1 MHAADHIWSS
11 NLSPPFVERFMLV
24 DNKTPCDRL
33 INSSSALLTFDVVS
47 FFFFFFVASD
57 IVPLQLHVVTIR
69 YGLMLLILLTVV
81 ISSEKLVSGESPE
94 HPIWKLTDPVPL
106 DDDGSSVEAV
116 LGQNPD
122 IHYIYICTKVD
133 SKFLI
138 LALFTFILETLWLV
152 IYILELGKWS
162 VI

>member
-1 MHAADHIWSS
+1 MA
-11 NLSPPFVERFMLV
+11 F
-24 DNKTPCDRL
+24 
-33 INSSSALLTFDVVS
+33 
-47 FFFFFFVASD
+47 D
-57 IVPLQLHVVTIR
+57 IVPPQLHVVTIR

-81 ISSEKLVSGESPE
+81 ISAEKLVSGESSE

-106 DDDGSSVEAV
+106 DDDGSSMEAV